1 MGYATL
7 SIIVLSPLLGAL
19 VLFALPREKPELI
32 KTVAL
37 LWSLVPLAA
46 SLYVLWQFAVQPD
59 VATASRLFEENV
71 PWISTFITVN
81 YHLWVDGLS
90 LPLVILTALL
100 TTLCIIYSWKL
111 EERPKEYFAL
121 FLLLEVGMLGTFLA
135 VDFFLFYVFWE
146 ISLVPMY
153 FIIGV
158 WGGPRR
164 EYAAIKFFL
173 YTLVGS
179 VTMLLAMLWLYF
191 KAGTFNILELPTRAA
206 ESIAQAGPLAAALL
220 FWGIFLA
227 FAIKVPVW
235 PFHTWLPD
243 AHVEAPTAGS
253 VILAGILLKMGGY
266 GILRVLL
273 PIFPQQAF
281 RFQAVMILLAV
292 IGVVYGALVAMAQW
306 DLKKLIAYS
315 SVNHMGYFMMGV
327 AAACSLEP
335 GQEKAVQTALS
346 GAIYEMFAHGIIT
359 GALFVLV
366 GVIYERTHTRDLASY
381 GGLTVQ
387 MPVYSGF
394 FRLMMFASLGLPG
407 LAGFIGEFLAFVGTF
422 QLWPVPTVV
431 AGLGLIISAAFLLWT
446 IQRVLLGPLN
456 PRWTGLPDMDRR
468 EWLVLAPLA
477 VLALIFGLYP
487 AAFLRGIEPQVVDL
501 TRRIADALS
510 AGPVALGGP

>member
-1 MGYATL
+1 MDS
-7 SIIVLSPLLGAL
+7 SILNILVLAPLLGAAML
-19 VLFALPREKPELI
+19 MALPRERPGLI
-32 KTVAL
+32 KGVAL
-37 LWSLVPLAA
+37 AWSLVPLAA
-46 SLYVLWQFAVQPD
+46 SLYLLWQFGVQPSI
-59 VATASRLFEENV
+59 AAASRLFEV
-71 PWISTFITVN
+71 DAPWISTFIDVH
-81 YHLWVDGLS
+81 YHLWIDGLS
-90 LPLVILTALL
+90 LPLVILTTLL
-100 TTLCIIYSWKL
+100 TTLCIIYSWGL
-111 EERPKEYFAL
+111 SDRPKEYFAL
-121 FLLLEVGMLGTFLA
+121 FLLLEVGMLGTFVA

-153 FIIGV
+153 FIIGI
-158 WGGPRR
+158 WGGPRK

-179 VTMLLAMLWLYF
+179 VTMLLGMLWLYF
-191 KAGTFNILELPTRAA
+191 TTGTFNILDL
-206 ESIAQAGPLAAALL
+206 PLAAASPLAQATPLTAGLL
-220 FWGIFLA
+220 FWGVFLA

-253 VILAGILLKMGGY
+253 VILAGVLLKMGGY

-273 PIFPQQAF
+273 PIFPLQAADF
-281 RFQAVMILLAV
+281 APWIILMAVV
-292 IGVVYGALVAMAQW
+292 GVVYGALVAMAQW

-327 AAACSLEP
+327 AAACAVTPEP
-335 GQEKAVQTALS
+335 GVQKAVQTALS
-346 GAIYEMFAHGIIT
+346 GALFEMFAHGIIT

-366 GVIYERTHTRDLASY
+366 GVIYDRTHTRDLASY

-394 FRLMMFASLGLPG
+394 FRLMVFASLGLPG

-422 QLWPVPTVV
+422 QVWPVPTIV

-446 IQRVLLGPLN
+446 VQRVMLGPLN
-456 PRWTGLPDMDRR
+456 PRWSGLPDMDRR

-477 VLALIFGLYP
+477 ILALIFGIYP
-487 AAFLRGIEPQVVDL
+487 AWFLNGVEPQVVDL
-501 TRRIADALS
+501 ARRMAEA
-510 AGPVALGGP
+510 VASRVATGL